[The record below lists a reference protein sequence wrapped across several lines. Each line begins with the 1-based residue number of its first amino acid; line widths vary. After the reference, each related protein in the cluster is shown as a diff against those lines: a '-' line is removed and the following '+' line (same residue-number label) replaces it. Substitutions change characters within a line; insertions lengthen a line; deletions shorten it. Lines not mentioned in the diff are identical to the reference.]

1 MLRGAR
7 HAIAWHTSTAH
18 LCKSTLRFG
27 RRKTIVHRT
36 MCALPEAISAGGL
49 TPSWYI
55 YFKSPLLKCRI
66 DSSHNFIEF
75 FYTLLT
81 FPINFLLFIKIID
94 IHLSISFCICY
105 YNHNLKTN
113 KIGHKKARISAVFSD
128 FYVLQVSNT
137 RLHFSYV
144 IFNCHA
150 YSKIIQKFSW
160 NRLKTSFFRLLL
172 SVL

>member
-1 MLRGAR
+1 MQLYDILLLCTS
-7 HAIAWHTSTAH
+7 AI
-18 LCKSTLRFG
+18 
-27 RRKTIVHRT
+27 
-36 MCALPEAISAGGL
+36 LPEAISAGGL

-55 YFKSPLLKCRI
+55 YFKSPRLKCRI

-81 FPINFLLFIKIID
+81 FPINFLAFIKIID

-105 YNHNLKTN
+105 YNHNLKTI
-113 KIGHKKARISAVFSD
+113 KFWHKNPAFLRFVVIFI
-128 FYVLQVSNT
+128 FLQVSKT
-137 RLHFSYV
+137 CLHFSYA
-144 IFNCHA
+144 IFNCYA
-150 YSKIIQKFSW
+150 YSKIILKFSW